1 MDEEQWLRLKTTDLS
16 NINAIEELNILNR
29 LKCGQTF
36 IKFKSN
42 GHSYSRIYY
51 LDIFENAIHYSGSSH
66 KFKHKSCKIKNIDQ
80 IRSGFTTA
88 VWKKCL
94 DKRKISPEKSNLAF
108 SILFRN
114 NRYSLDLLA
123 ETEHICTQWIESL
136 EYLINR
142 YRSHVRTYHE
152 ITDRWIWFLFSH
164 ADRDQSGSLSRREVH
179 RLLFTLNIKLNEDEI
194 DKYFKLAN
202 IRTNNEDELTHLDKD
217 EFLILYRLVSYRP
230 ELLKII
236 CRFNGSTPEQIAGM
250 LSDNTTINNLPYS
263 IPVEHPYD
271 MSSIS
276 FQKSRKKSILSR
288 CHRHH
293 QEKLPSVLLENSSSS
308 LSSDITAKKN
318 CLTTEQLKDF
328 LQNEQHMKRISV
340 EDSSKL
346 IDRFEPS
353 DDTRIYKELS
363 IDGFRLL
370 LLHDEF
376 CILNTDKTQRVYHD
390 MTRPI
395 TDYFIATSHNTY
407 IRDNQ
412 VYGSCTYETFIHALL
427 TGCRAVEMDCY
438 DGDNME
444 PIVYHGKTLTRPI
457 TFRETILA
465 IETQAFEISPY
476 PLFLNIEN
484 HCSYGQ
490 QGVMACHLKEIF
502 KDHLLSKPLVD
513 DFQSL
518 PSPEELKYKVIVRSR
533 RYPKGKIPAD
543 PKSNQSSDETEPNP
557 KDYHPDF
564 ASLIIYSE
572 IVSFTNINH
581 TISTQKCFHSISFKE
596 SKVDHLIN
604 MHAPEHLDLIK
615 LTKPNLVRVY
625 PNNKRQ
631 NSSNVHPVNYWTY
644 GVQMVALNH
653 QANDEAMWLHHGFFS
668 DNGGCGYLLKP
679 SYLLSNDETFD
690 PKEKVHENV
699 KYLQIHIISAQ
710 HLPKKTD
717 SIENIDI
724 ADPYVEVVTHGIQ
737 CDNTKH
743 RTPSVRNNG
752 LNPIWDYK
760 INLDIYCPE
769 LCLILFKVRDKDRF
783 TRSALLGQ
791 ACIPFTAL
799 QLGYRHIK
807 LRAKDGDYIHGTLFV
822 HIKIE

>member
-66 KFKHKSCKIKNIDQ
+66 KFKHKACKIKNIDQ

-108 SILFRN
+108 SILFHN

-152 ITDRWIWFLFSH
+152 ITDQWIWFLFSH
-164 ADRDQSGSLSRREVH
+164 ADRDHSGSLSRREVH
-179 RLLFTLNIKLNEDEI
+179 RLLFTLNIKLNEDEV

-202 IRTNNEDELTHLDKD
+202 IRTNNDDELTHLDKD
-217 EFLILYRLVSYRP
+217 EFLILYRLVSYRL

-250 LSDNTTINNLPYS
+250 LSDNNAINNLPYS
-263 IPVEHPYD
+263 IPVEHSYD

-427 TGCRAVEMDCY
+427 TGCRAVE
-438 DGDNME
+438 
-444 PIVYHGKTLTRPI
+444 
-457 TFRETILA
+457 
-465 IETQAFEISPY
+465 
-476 PLFLNIEN
+476 
-484 HCSYGQ
+484 
-490 QGVMACHLKEIF
+490 
-502 KDHLLSKPLVD
+502 
-513 DFQSL
+513 
-518 PSPEELKYKVIVRSR
+518 
-533 RYPKGKIPAD
+533 
-543 PKSNQSSDETEPNP
+543 
-557 KDYHPDF
+557 
-564 ASLIIYSE
+564 
-572 IVSFTNINH
+572 
-581 TISTQKCFHSISFKE
+581 
-596 SKVDHLIN
+596 
-604 MHAPEHLDLIK
+604 
-615 LTKPNLVRVY
+615 
-625 PNNKRQ
+625 
-631 NSSNVHPVNYWTY
+631 
-644 GVQMVALNH
+644 
-653 QANDEAMWLHHGFFS
+653 
-668 DNGGCGYLLKP
+668 
-679 SYLLSNDETFD
+679 
-690 PKEKVHENV
+690 
-699 KYLQIHIISAQ
+699 
-710 HLPKKTD
+710 
-717 SIENIDI
+717 
-724 ADPYVEVVTHGIQ
+724 
-737 CDNTKH
+737 
-743 RTPSVRNNG
+743 
-752 LNPIWDYK
+752 
-760 INLDIYCPE
+760 
-769 LCLILFKVRDKDRF
+769 
-783 TRSALLGQ
+783 
-791 ACIPFTAL
+791 
-799 QLGYRHIK
+799 
-807 LRAKDGDYIHGTLFV
+807 
-822 HIKIE
+822 